1 MQQIPLTLHGLR
13 DHQNQAIEYWRSTHD
28 DSVPFQAWA
37 SIFQALQSSPAD
49 QKEAWLGHAA
59 VLWQELNVACAGVEW
74 LPLINQFI
82 QIGFRGI
89 APKMPRDFAPALA
102 PEAVAWHQAFLP
114 RLPRLTEIGPSGQ
127 QVVREFDAMLFQ
139 YAVVFGRRAQKQ
151 NRTFLEAQLGHLTR
165 ARACLKSELL
175 LASASAKT
183 DDASVLPLVD
193 LLAEAQMVGPSF
205 SLSALV
211 PEAVKNTG
219 AELSIAQALLFWSE
233 RAPWFAQALKRLAP
247 GLLPPKSARPTAK
260 PDALPASVGCD
271 QHVLLLGFGETRT
284 WLLASEATCPIVTLE
299 SLAANVD
306 QLREAWRSN
315 SPLPA
320 PIAAPELQAAVEPA
334 SLCRPVC
341 WHIPAAYIH
350 SHALGHVYG
359 SVRAAPDAALVRLCD
374 EVLAAQKPGCVI
386 AVFDW
391 KQMGSAGVKEAATAY
406 GEVAKKL
413 AGFMRNQHTRPDGVR
428 WAVVFDNAP
437 DPESMA
443 SAEVEARLLTE
454 YTRTL
459 RGLDGSNEPATF
471 VNQGSRDLSP
481 LLDLTQC
488 KRSLAFFDRMQADLA
503 AIGPLLDALKSLGFV
518 ELSVSYTRSA
528 AGECSGWHSFSQLW
542 SSVRTVLAANSQTAR
557 HNYLAKE
564 WLKELSEHT
573 APRGSERG
581 LGYRV
586 PHILSELVNDGS
598 GPNRHSEASLT
609 ALWTELY
616 NSVGQES
623 IVPAK
628 YESLWAS
635 WEAGRKSQHE
645 SASARTSLI
654 GHLMVA
660 LLEELGIP
668 NLRLSEFGWTSEL
681 SGSTLTPLSP
691 DDWSR
696 LERLAGKQQPVLL
709 EDEDLRALKPLHM
722 DYDRVRGST
731 SYHCLL
737 KDFGPEAMSAP
748 VLYEHGQTEL
758 VSLLLNPN
766 VNIDAKTRLLLSL
779 RGYAPA
785 PWRKSVSLTRG
796 ERDLLKFNTVH
807 QLGRDVLLADIILVH
822 LLRLCIKG
830 GIALRASQVTGTT
843 KWQFRRS
850 QLLRLLEVGG
860 FKSEVAAEHP
870 DAVRVALR
878 RVIDLWKEFYR
889 NRSPHRAKQRA
900 SRVEALK
907 LEYEQLCKPMAQ
919 PALHADLS
927 ILKAEELERHVY
939 VAACTAEL
947 MARIPR
953 PQASTAQAEGDSVA
967 FDVDDFARRAKTLI
981 EQYVGYKGRYML
993 RRAASMLE
1001 GAQWLR
1007 GFGPEFELVGRD
1019 ALAAPQVDPAVHAQ
1033 RIAAA
1038 VNGALRATAIPDATS
1053 FEVHLD
1059 L

>member
-13 DHQNQAIEYWRSTHD
+13 DHQNQALEHWRNTHD
-28 DSVPFQAWA
+28 DSIPFQAWA
-37 SIFQALQSSPAD
+37 SIYQALQSSPAD

-59 VLWQELNVACAGVEW
+59 VLWQELNAACAGVEW

-102 PEAVAWHQAFLP
+102 PEAVAWHRAFLP
-114 RLPRLTEIGPSGQ
+114 RLPRLTEPGLSGQ

-139 YAVVFGRRAQKQ
+139 YSVVFGRRAQKQ
-151 NRTFLEAQLGHLTR
+151 NRTFVEAQLEHLTK

-175 LASASAKT
+175 LAGAGAKI
-183 DDASVLPLVD
+183 DDAAVLPLVD
-193 LLAEAQMVGPSF
+193 IVAEALMVGPSF
-205 SLSALV
+205 ALSSLV
-211 PEAVKNTG
+211 PEAAKGTG
-219 AELSIAQALLFWSE
+219 SELSIAQMLLFWSE
-233 RAPWFAQALKRLAP
+233 RAAWFDQALRRLAP
-247 GLLPPKSARPTAK
+247 TLLPPKSATHSPK

-271 QHVLLLGFGETRT
+271 QHVLLLGFGETRS
-284 WLLASEATCPIVTLE
+284 WLLASEATCPIVTLD
-299 SLAANVD
+299 SLASNVAE
-306 QLREAWRSN
+306 LRDAWRTN
-315 SPLPA
+315 SLLPA
-320 PIAAPELQAAVEPA
+320 PLPAPELQATIEPRA
-334 SLCRPVC
+334 LCRPVC
-341 WHIPAAYIH
+341 WHLPAAYVH

-374 EVLAAQKPGCVI
+374 EVVAAQKPGCVI

-391 KQMGSAGVKEAATAY
+391 KQIGTAGIKEAATAY

-413 AGFMRNQHTRPDGVR
+413 AGFMHHQRTRPEGVR
-428 WAVVFDNAP
+428 WAIVFDNAP
-437 DPESMA
+437 DPETLPA
-443 SAEVEARLLTE
+443 GDVEPRLLTE

-459 RGLDGSNEPATF
+459 RGLDGTTEPASFT
-471 VNQGSRDLSP
+471 NHGSRDLSP
-481 LLDLTQC
+481 LLDIPQC
-488 KRSLAFFDRMQADLA
+488 KRSLAFFDRLQADLS
-503 AIGPLLDALKSLGFV
+503 AIGSLLDTLKSLGFTD
-518 ELSVSYTRSA
+518 LCVSYTRSA
-528 AGECSGWHSFSQLW
+528 ANECTGWHSYAQLW
-542 SSVRTVLAANSQTAR
+542 SNIRSVLAANSQVSR
-557 HNYLAKE
+557 HDYLTKE

-573 APRGSERG
+573 APRGSESG

-586 PHILSELVNDGS
+586 PHILAELVNDGS

-609 ALWTELY
+609 ALWTDLY
-616 NSVGQES
+616 NSIGQES
-623 IVPAK
+623 LVPAR

-645 SASARTSLI
+645 SAAARTALI

-681 SGSTLTPLSP
+681 SGGMLTPLSP

-696 LERLAGKQQPVLL
+696 LERLASKPQPVLT
-709 EDEDLRALKPLHM
+709 EDEDLRALRPLHM
-722 DYDRVRGST
+722 DYDRVRGSS

-737 KDFGPEAMSAP
+737 KDFGPEATSAP

-766 VNIDAKTRLLLSL
+766 VNIEAKTRLLFSL
-779 RGYAPA
+779 RGYAP
-785 PWRKSVSLTRG
+785 PQWRKSVSLTRG
-796 ERDLLKFNTVH
+796 ERNLLKYNTVYH
-807 QLGRDVLLADIILVH
+807 LGRDVLLADIILVH
-822 LLRLCIKG
+822 LLRVCIKS
-830 GIALRASQVTGTT
+830 GIALRQSQVTGTT

-850 QLLRLLEVGG
+850 QLLRLLDAGG

-870 DAVRVALR
+870 DSMRVALR

-900 SRVEALK
+900 ARIEALK

-927 ILKAEELERHVY
+927 IQKAEELERHVY

-947 MARIPR
+947 VARIPR
-953 PQASTAQAEGDSVA
+953 TQNSAAQADTAAQS

-1001 GAQWLR
+1001 AAQWLR

-1038 VNGALRATAIPDATS
+1038 VNGALRASAVAEATS
-1053 FEVHLD
+1053 FDVQLD